1 MPFIVRTLKEGDR
14 MSVKNML
21 GSKKV
26 SDIFTD
32 SKIQKE
38 FRSVYPIVTD
48 SDGEIIWIPG
58 IKKSYLDRK
67 KEEKYDIILKYD

>member
-1 MPFIVRTLKEGDR
+1 MT
-14 MSVKNML
+14 VKNML

-32 SKIQKE
+32 SKISKE
-38 FRSVYPIVTD
+38 FRHNYPIVTD
-48 SDGEIIWIPG
+48 ATGEIIWIPG
-58 IKKSYLDRK
+58 IKKSHLDRK